1 MTDPRHPGRNVYL
14 LILCQGLLFI
24 NNTTLIAINGL
35 VGFALAPNAA
45 LATIPVTSYVI
56 GSALASAPIARMMR
70 VHGRRIGFTVGTLCG
85 MLGTALAALGVYREL
100 FWLVCLGTLV
110 VGIYNACGQLYR
122 FAAAEVAPPKF
133 KERAI
138 SWVMAGG
145 ILGGVVGPNLAN
157 HSKDLLAVQFAG
169 SYAVTIIVAIVA
181 TAVIQFIRFPQQT
194 AQERAGGGRP
204 IGEIM
209 RQPAFIVAALSATV
223 GYGIMNLLMTATP
236 LAMQMCSHPFS
247 SAALVL
253 EWHVI
258 GMFAPSFFTGSL
270 VKRFG
275 ALNVIF
281 VGIVLM
287 FGCVA
292 FALMGNEIMHFLG
305 ALFVLGVGW
314 NFMFLGGTTLLLET
328 YRPEEKNRVQ
338 GVNDMLVFVTMATS
352 SFASGALVTSRGWE
366 IINYG
371 ALPFLVIV
379 AAGVL
384 WLMNQRRGQA
394 VAARP

>member
-1 MTDPRHPGRNVYL
+1 
-14 LILCQGLLFI
+14 
-24 NNTTLIAINGL
+24 
-35 VGFALAPNAA
+35 
-45 LATIPVTSYVI
+45 
-56 GSALASAPIARMMR
+56 
-70 VHGRRIGFTVGTLCG
+70 
-85 MLGTALAALGVYREL
+85 
-100 FWLVCLGTLV
+100 
-110 VGIYNACGQLYR
+110 
-122 FAAAEVAPPKF
+122 
-133 KERAI
+133 
-138 SWVMAGG
+138 
-145 ILGGVVGPNLAN
+145 
-157 HSKDLLAVQFAG
+157 
-169 SYAVTIIVAIVA
+169 
-181 TAVIQFIRFPQQT
+181 
-194 AQERAGGGRP
+194 
-204 IGEIM
+204 
-209 RQPAFIVAALSATV
+209 
-223 GYGIMNLLMTATP
+223 
-236 LAMQMCSHPFS
+236 
-247 SAALVL
+247 VL